1 MMAFLKFILILLAVV
16 WFVGLVI
23 RATFSRFL
31 RKRTEEFNRMAR
43 EAQREAARKGRREGE
58 VRVETT
64 RAAAE
69 KKVSRRVGEYVEF
82 EEITVKE
89 SDKTNTR

>member
-1 MMAFLKFILILLAVV
+1 MGFLKFLLIFLAII

-31 RKRTEEFNRMAR
+31 RKRTEEFNRMAG
-43 EAQREAARKGRREGE
+43 EARREAARKGRREGE
-58 VRVETT
+58 VSVEAT
-64 RAAAE
+64 RAAVE
-69 KKVSRRVGEYVEF
+69 KRVSRGVGEYVEF

-89 SDKTNTR
+89 TEKKSAR

>member
-1 MMAFLKFILILLAVV
+1 MAAFLKFILILLIVV

-31 RKRTEEFNRMAR
+31 RKRTEEFNR
-43 EAQREAARKGRREGE
+43 AARQAQTEARRRGRREGE
-58 VRVETT
+58 VSVEATG
-64 RAAAE
+64 AAAE

-82 EEITVKE
+82 EEIAVEDKE
-89 SDKTNTR
+89 RAK